1 MKSTGLTTTA
11 ISLILGSTLIII
23 FNSLIP
29 VNAANPFDFSFD
41 PSETS
46 KVVDAT
52 MGNQVNLRIFS
63 MLLTISTLL
72 IPLGLIGILRLSEK
86 DDKKKLT
93 TWGFVLAIISVTL
106 WAITSGANLAFA
118 GVISGIVSATNELNA
133 AQSALAGAT
142 ASKNMALVGQMTGA
156 ITGLQMAMMSLTIT
170 ADTINAIGLASHQI
184 ATVIFLLA
192 NALLGLGMIQT
203 KPLNNIVSKLLL
215 IVGVIG
221 FVILLI
227 YPVSSEPGYALGGI
241 VLTVLAVLW
250 MIKGIIVYRLK

>member
-11 ISLILGSTLIII
+11 VSLILGSTLIII

-118 GVISGIVSATNELNA
+118 GVISGMVSATNELNA

-142 ASKNMALVGQMTGA
+142 ASKNMALVGQ
-156 ITGLQMAMMSLTIT
+156 ITGLQMAMMSLSIT
-170 ADTINAIGLASHQI
+170 AGTINAIGLASHQI